1 MNIDFSN
8 PIIWFLIAAYFPVA
22 WIIFR
27 NVNLNGYLKYI
38 YSTLVFPVFFFLM
51 ILNAL
56 LAKMYIPGI
65 EDFIKY
71 IDYRDTAQEIILK
84 SFIEIPVMAFITL
97 VIPVVVCLAWYKLF
111 LKINMSKL
119 DGVV

>member
-8 PIIWFLIAAYFPVA
+8 PIIWFLIAACFPVA

-51 ILNAL
+51 ILNAF
-56 LAKMYIPGI
+56 LAKVYIPGI
-65 EDFIKY
+65 EDFLKH
-71 IDYRDTAQEIILK
+71 IDSKGTVQEIILK
-84 SFIEIPVMAFITL
+84 GFIEFPVMAFITL
-97 VIPVVVCLAWYKLF
+97 VIPIVVCWVWYKFF
-111 LKINMSKL
+111 LKINMSKF